1 MKKHSITYLITKSI
15 FVGFFF
21 LSFGLN
27 AQTETVNTLEVKFIS
42 HEQYVYYLKIQP
54 QVEQGAFVDDSG
66 IKYLVLSG
74 INSLFDLL
82 KNSEFE
88 RSANMKNADKK
99 IVYISTFDESQMFLK
114 TPYIVNYD
122 NKGNYSV
129 IE

>member
-1 MKKHSITYLITKSI
+1 
-15 FVGFFF
+15 
-21 LSFGLN
+21 
-27 AQTETVNTLEVKFIS
+27 
-42 HEQYVYYLKIQP
+42 VYYLKIQP